1 MAKLKMKDKR
11 ELAWTS
17 KEREKIF
24 GRWEVCQGAGIWVLR
39 RPSRL
44 ILHNLSYLR
53 DGLLKQCLDLQF
65 GLSNA

>member
-24 GRWEVCQGAGIWVLR
+24 RQWEVCQGAGIWVLC
-39 RPSRL
+39 RL
-44 ILHNLSYLR
+44 RLHNLSYLC
-53 DGLLKQCLDLQF
+53 DGLLK
-65 GLSNA
+65 